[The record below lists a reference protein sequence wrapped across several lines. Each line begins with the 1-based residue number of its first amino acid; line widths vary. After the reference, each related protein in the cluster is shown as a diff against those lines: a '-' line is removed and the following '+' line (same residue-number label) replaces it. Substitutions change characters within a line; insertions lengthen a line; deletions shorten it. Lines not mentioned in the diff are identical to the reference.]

1 MFGSGD
7 GGASGLPTECYP
19 PENPLLGNQNGKNY
33 TEPMTGNFAWP
44 WVSPWV
50 TVVGGTQ
57 FLATA
62 DNPQAQV
69 VCSGAT
75 KGGITSGGGFAGPT
89 FPSDLFS
96 RPAYQEKAVQRYL
109 AENNASTF
117 AGFPTKDTPGWNPNG
132 RAFPDIAA
140 YAGEWP
146 ILAPNGKLVHVA
158 GTSLAAPMAAAIFS
172 LANQVLLR
180 DGYQLIGYANP
191 MIYWMGENCREAF
204 FDVTEGNNQ
213 AAAVGKPNSGEDS
226 GEAQICLHGFPAAP
240 GWDAATGMGSI
251 NFGSFVQCAKRY
263 QDEVRNKGLEVL
275 PDGSYRAAP
284 VSTAVPSSTPSPGP
298 EERPETLAV
307 ALLVSVPVW
316 LASLYLMAV

>member
-1 MFGSGD
+1 MAASGD
-7 GGASGLPTECYP
+7 GGASGLVTECFP
-19 PENPLLGNQNGKNY
+19 PENPLVGNQNGDNY
-33 TEPMTGNFAWP
+33 TVPMTGEYDWP
-44 WVSPWV
+44 RFSPWV
-50 TVVGGTQ
+50 TTVGGTQ

-75 KGGITSGGGFAGPT
+75 RGGITSGGGFAGPT

-117 AGFPTKDTPGWNPNG
+117 EGFPTKDTPGWNPNG

-140 YAGEWP
+140 YAAAWP
-146 ILAPNGKLVHVA
+146 ILAANGA
-158 GTSLAAPMAAAIFS
+158 IRIQSGTSLAAPMAAAIFS

-180 DGYQLIGYANP
+180 DGYELIGYANP
-191 MIYWMGENCREAF
+191 MIYWMGENCQEAF

-213 AAAVGKPNSGEDS
+213 GILKEN
-226 GEAQICLHGFPAAP
+226 CLHGFPAAP

-251 NFGSFVQCAKRY
+251 NFGPFVQCAKRY

-284 VSTAVPSSTPSPGP
+284 VSTAVPSSTPMPGLD
-298 EERPETLAV
+298 ERPETLAV